1 MHQLHWEAI
10 ERVKKRTDEPAID
23 TIIDVAE
30 IIRAHDKIIRRYGG
44 EKGILNRGEL
54 EFAAGWIKSNP
65 KRSAIWK
72 AAILM
77 RGIVCG
83 HPFVDG
89 NKRTGFVTLW
99 LFLLL
104 NDIILKPT
112 SMDYKLH
119 TQKIV
124 QWAENISNKKDNIP
138 EIIKWLNENCE

>member
-89 NKRTGFVTLW
+89 NKRTGLTMAEALLDWYGYGLAAPQEKVRDFALSVAIEGWSVERIVAW
-99 LFLLL
+99 L
-104 NDIILKPT
+104 
-112 SMDYKLH
+112 
-119 TQKIV
+119 
-124 QWAENISNKKDNIP
+124 KDNVA
-138 EIIKWLNENCE
+138 KKR